1 VLLAQVLVVLAV
13 FVAGS
18 SRVAE
23 ALAAADST
31 VLQVN
36 PWLIMAPAHTSLQ
49 AMRAV
54 EDVQRAGNRR
64 ISISVV
70 SLKFR

>member
-1 VLLAQVLVVLAV
+1 MLVALAV

-18 SRVAE
+18 SHVAE

-36 PWLIMAPAHTSLQ
+36 PRLIMAPTHTSLQ
-49 AMRAV
+49 AVRAICSELV
-54 EDVQRAGNRR
+54 SWHADLCCG
-64 ISISVV
+64 ISC
-70 SLKFR
+70 K

>member
-1 VLLAQVLVVLAV
+1 MLLAQVLVALAV

-36 PWLIMAPAHTSLQ
+36 ARLIMA
-49 AMRAV
+49 
-54 EDVQRAGNRR
+54 
-64 ISISVV
+64 
-70 SLKFR
+70 